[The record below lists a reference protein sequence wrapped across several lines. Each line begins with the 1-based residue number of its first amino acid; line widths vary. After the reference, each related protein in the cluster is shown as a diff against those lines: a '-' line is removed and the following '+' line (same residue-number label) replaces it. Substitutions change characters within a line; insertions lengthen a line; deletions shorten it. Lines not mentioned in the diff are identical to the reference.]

1 MFIRP
6 TISRFFL
13 ILAVL
18 LCASVDPS
26 FLSDEIPVPQTI
38 LDAGR
43 RLDKHYIPARYP
55 NGFASGAPGDYYMEE
70 DADQAIKDADEI
82 LRLCESV

>member
-1 MFIRP
+1 MRAMPGAAVIM
-6 TISRFFL
+6 SG
-13 ILAVL
+13 LATV
-18 LCASVDPS
+18 
-26 FLSDEIPVPQTI
+26 

-55 NGFASGAPGDYYMEE
+55 NGFASGTPGDYYMEQ

-82 LRLCESV
+82 LRLCESA